1 MSKLCMIK
9 RENRRI
15 KLTKKYFVKRKNLRI
30 IMGDINASI
39 SAKEL
44 AQKKLQELPRD
55 SIECRLRNRCWK
67 TGRANGVYRIVGL
80 CRNMFRYHAMRG
92 DIPGIRKAS
101 W

>member
-9 RENRRI
+9 REERRI

-44 AQKKLQELPRD
+44 AQKKTSRV
-55 SIECRLRNRCWK
+55 SKRF
-67 TGRANGVYRIVGL
+67 Y
-80 CRNMFRYHAMRG
+80 
-92 DIPGIRKAS
+92 
-101 W
+101 